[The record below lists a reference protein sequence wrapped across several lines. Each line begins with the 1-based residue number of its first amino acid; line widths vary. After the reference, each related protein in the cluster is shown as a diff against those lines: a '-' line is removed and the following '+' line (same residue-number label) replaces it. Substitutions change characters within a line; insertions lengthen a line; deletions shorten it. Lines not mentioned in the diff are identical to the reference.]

1 MLSRSSTSPK
11 NPSAKTPL
19 LNRGPPSQREL
30 RPGSRRI
37 EPVEIPVK
45 LVFYLLDSVEF
56 YFSLGDLSISI
67 ALFQHRNGGSLQLL
81 LLRFYIARKISRILS
96 ASGVFGTRSRD
107 SSNIGGGV

>member
-1 MLSRSSTSPK
+1 
-11 NPSAKTPL
+11 
-19 LNRGPPSQREL
+19 
-30 RPGSRRI
+30 
-37 EPVEIPVK
+37 VK

-56 YFSLGDLSISI
+56 DFSLGDLSISI

-81 LLRFYIARKISRILS
+81 LLRFYIARKIFRILS